1 MGWEDGVDTRADGKE
16 LGFEDGT
23 WMCLRIDFFFWD
35 GLDAGGRVDI
45 EEKVALDVGRDD
57 LREGEV
63 EAQRA
68 VVGNWSTLHELVVLL
83 PVGGGV
89 LVSDLFTG

>member
-1 MGWEDGVDTRADGKE
+1 MGWEDSIDARANRKE
-16 LGFEDGT
+16 LGFEDRA
-23 WMCLRIDFFFWD
+23 WMCIRVDFFFWY

-63 EAQRA
+63 EA
-68 VVGNWSTLHELVVLL
+68 
-83 PVGGGV
+83 
-89 LVSDLFTG
+89 